1 MLLCKAVQ
9 GAALC
14 AGMLD
19 LRLSAASVSQ
29 SEEHVSH
36 SQHLLSTR
44 LLVVGECAF
53 CAFCAFL
60 RFLRFSQWWAS
71 ALFALALRFLR
82 HLRFSQCAQSWFP
95 TKISV

>member
-60 RFLRFSQWWAS
+60 RFLRFSQWWAF
-71 ALFALALRFLR
+71 ALFAMRSIMVPDQNIGLTVCVPWLHRF
-82 HLRFSQCAQSWFP
+82 
-95 TKISV
+95 